1 MNPRALP
8 SIRERLTRSLFWR
21 MALAV
26 SALSL
31 LTLATL
37 NVLLS
42 RQHEQQL
49 ERRIV
54 KLSDIAAKAELEG
67 ALVTDRL
74 AEYAPRRPGTH
85 LVVRDSRGS
94 VVYQDADLPAHA
106 LSAHVRSAEF
116 TRSLGTASTP
126 LTFVITIDVAEDVQL
141 ARAMAALL
149 AGITLVAALTARWM
163 GARVVSHGLAPIDL
177 MGRALA
183 EVDPANLAYRLRL
196 DQPAAE
202 LQPWIELFNSLMARL
217 EAAYR
222 QLESFNADV
231 AHELRTP
238 LNNMIGQTEVA
249 LARPRTGPQLQE
261 TLSSNLEE
269 LHRLGHLVQDM
280 LFLSR
285 ADRGA
290 QARREEALS
299 LAQLA
304 HEVAEFHEAAAEER
318 GLQVSVVG
326 DAVIAVDA
334 GLMRRALS
342 NLLSNAVRHAL
353 PHSALRISIEVLRL
367 RSVEEVS
374 LRVENSGPDIATE
387 PLPRLFERFFRA
399 DASRNAMDINHG
411 LGLSIV
417 AAIARMHGGR
427 PLAQSGNG
435 LTSIGFTVT
444 AVG

>member
-1 MNPRALP
+1 MTRDALP

-21 MALAV
+21 MAFAV
-26 SALSL
+26 SVLSL

-37 NVLLS
+37 HALLA
-42 RQHEQQL
+42 RQHEQRL
-49 ERRIV
+49 ERRVAKI
-54 KLSDIAAKAELEG
+54 SDIAVKAQRDG
-67 ALVTDRL
+67 ASLVERL
-74 AEYAPRRPGTH
+74 AEYAPRRPGTR
-85 LVVRDSRGS
+85 LVVKDGDGS
-94 VVYQDADLPAHA
+94 IVYQDADLPAHT
-106 LSAHVRSAEF
+106 LSEHVRSAEF
-116 TRSLGTASTP
+116 TRSLSTAPP
-126 LTFVITIDVAEDVQL
+126 LSFVITIDVAEDVQL
-141 ARAMAALL
+141 ARAMAGMLAAITAGAALL
-149 AGITLVAALTARWM
+149 ARWT
-163 GARVVSHGLAPIDL
+163 GARAVRRGLAPIDL

-183 EVDPANLAYRLRL
+183 DVDPANLSYRLHL
-196 DQPAAE
+196 DQPPAE
-202 LQPWIELFNSLMARL
+202 LQPWIERFNTLMSRL

-249 LARPRTGPQLQE
+249 LARPRTVLQLQE

-318 GLQVSVVG
+318 GLHVSVVG
-326 DAVIAVDA
+326 DALIAVDA

-353 PHSALRISIEVLRL
+353 PNSVLRISIEVLEL
-367 RSVEEVS
+367 RPASEVS
-374 LRVENSGPDIATE
+374 LRVENNGPDIATDH
-387 PLPRLFERFFRA
+387 LPRLFDRFFRA
-399 DASRNAMDINHG
+399 DSSRNATDVNHG

-427 PLAQSGNG
+427 PVAQSRDG
-435 LTSIGFTVT
+435 LTSIGFTI
-444 AVG
+444 AAA